1 MFLCLMTFLGACSQE
16 VRTEKL
22 PAPPELLRDCQE
34 TVVALD
40 LYEASI
46 RAGSAFA
53 AVVSNGDLVRKI
65 QALRSDLRRCNADKA
80 ALRLWSQEGSQ

>member
-1 MFLCLMTFLGACSQE
+1 MFLGACSQE

-22 PAPPELLRDCQE
+22 PAPPALLRDCPE
-34 TVVALD
+34 TVVARD

-53 AVVSNGDLVRKI
+53 PAVSNGDLVRKI
-65 QALRSDLRRCNADKA
+65 QALRSDLRRCSADKA
-80 ALRLWSQEGSQ
+80 ALRLWNQEGSQ

>member
-1 MFLCLMTFLGACSQE
+1 MTFLGACSQE
-16 VRTEKL
+16 VRTERL
-22 PAPPELLRDCQE
+22 PAPPELTKDCLE
-34 TVVALD
+34 TALAFD

-53 AVVSNGDLVRKI
+53 PIVTNGDLVRKI